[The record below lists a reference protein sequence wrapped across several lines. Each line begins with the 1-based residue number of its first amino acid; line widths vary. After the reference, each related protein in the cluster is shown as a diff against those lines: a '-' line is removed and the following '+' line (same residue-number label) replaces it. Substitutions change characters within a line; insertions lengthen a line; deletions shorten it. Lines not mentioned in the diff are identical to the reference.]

1 MVSCN
6 NLNGTKAQFSGRKQ
20 MNTNDTKIQ
29 ADPEKKMLINVPHI
43 IVKTG

>member
-20 MNTNDTKIQ
+20 MNRKIQ
-29 ADPEKKMLINVPHI
+29 ADPEKKMLANVPHI